1 MAGAGVSSTRT
12 KAPLASPVRGEWAPH
27 RDPTVP
33 LSPYLRDRLLA
44 TLDTMTDE
52 RAFQVLDYVEFLD
65 SKYAR
70 REPPTGAAGLIY
82 KLQETVEDG
91 LRAGKVSASTVAET
105 LGFMQ
110 KAVNVVSGVAA
121 AGQSVASDLAGVASR
136 AAQEVSKA
144 ANGAA
149 RPAASPTTATV
160 SPATTPAPVADAAWG
175 TGGSP
180 AATANVPG
188 APAGTTGAPPAG
200 DAASTTGTPG
210 TATAA
215 PIEGAPPQTGTRNWW
230 ER

>member
-1 MAGAGVSSTRT
+1 MEA
-12 KAPLASPVRGEWAPH
+12 APH

-44 TLDTMTDE
+44 SIDTMTDE

-70 REPPTGAAGLIY
+70 REPPTGAAGLLY

-121 AGQSVASDLAGVASR
+121 AGQSVASDIAGVASR

-144 ANGAA
+144 ASGAPRPGGAA
-149 RPAASPTTATV
+149 GAPGAPAS
-160 SPATTPAPVADAAWG
+160 APVADAAWG
-175 TGGSP
+175 TAG
-180 AATANVPG
+180 APG
-188 APAGTTGAPPAG
+188 APASSGGASGGTGGAPSVAG
-200 DAASTTGTPG
+200 AAPTEAGPT

-215 PIEGAPPQTGTRNWW
+215 PVEGPPPPTGPRNWW